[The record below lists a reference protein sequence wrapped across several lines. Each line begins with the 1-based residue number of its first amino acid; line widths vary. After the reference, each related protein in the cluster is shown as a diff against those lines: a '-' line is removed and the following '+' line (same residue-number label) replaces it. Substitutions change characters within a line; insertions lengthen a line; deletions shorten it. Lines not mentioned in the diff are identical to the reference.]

1 MLRVETRG
9 ARARKNERARFNYV
23 EILNN
28 LNSCRSSDCFEIGN
42 LSTHGV
48 VVDDDDSSRSSRSDS
63 HSKRSKMSS
72 GRNKGCEY
80 NNKNTKSSGDMTK
93 RRKRALLAK
102 NSFCRFSLFLRL
114 RLRLLHRDLFI
125 TVCNTSC

>member
-1 MLRVETRG
+1 MVLLMMMMIVVG
-9 ARARKNERARFNYV
+9 AV
-23 EILNN
+23 
-28 LNSCRSSDCFEIGN
+28 
-42 LSTHGV
+42 GV
-48 VVDDDDSSRSSRSDS
+48 KVIV
-63 HSKRSKMSS
+63 KRSKMSS